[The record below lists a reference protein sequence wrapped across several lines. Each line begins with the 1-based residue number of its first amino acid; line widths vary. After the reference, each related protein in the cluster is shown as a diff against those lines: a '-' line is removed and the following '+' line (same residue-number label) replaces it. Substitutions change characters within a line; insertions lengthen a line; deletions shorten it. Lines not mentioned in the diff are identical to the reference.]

1 MRKFLLLL
9 FLLLVQMP
17 IWGQDVVSTREAL
30 ADTITRRLFEYVE
43 DGAEK
48 MVDGEFSIL
57 RIPANVW
64 NYFKSKEKRQAIF
77 EQRLSKYITIDS
89 VAAIVNQEIGAY
101 NKSHPSS
108 QSRPRSQN
116 SG

>member
-30 ADTITRRLFEYVE
+30 ADTITGRLFEYVE

-77 EQRLSKYITIDS
+77 EQRLLLSLNKKLEPIIK
-89 VAAIVNQEIGAY
+89 VIPPARLNQL
-101 NKSHPSS
+101 H
-108 QSRPRSQN
+108 
-116 SG
+116 